1 MAALPSNS
9 PLTYL
14 ESLDL
19 MQAIHELVTQG
30 DAVIANTRTQIAQ
43 QKASHQQTLDRQR
56 ANAEEQ
62 MRRLVASH
70 NNQRAEF
77 ERECEKAI
85 TDIYDQAKRTASDAS
100 DILAQLESMD
110 SRLESRDRWYR
121 SYRRKNIDRVEG
133 TVDQSY
139 KSGDDVYEVFAAMQR
154 IRDEFEI
161 VSEKYRTRMWP
172 AVIDGIHYLL
182 STDRHE
188 DYEKLLTLKYTIKV
202 FHASIKDTISD
213 MAKDAVAKLRNEQ
226 TAKREQLENRITKEH
241 KKRKAELDR
250 RVASVGGGVDEN
262 RAFENLANRLDDMM
276 LKALPRQLVAR
287 AERTLRIVNELYGTP
302 HVDFQPKEGVLYAHA
317 FVYPLQSVCKEPA
330 LCQMIESGCGELA
343 ANGSIYI
350 PFAATTKS
358 YVSPYASMVSGDVGL
373 NLALSAMY
381 SIIGNVGVGRLRVSA
396 CDVEGHG
403 SSLQRFYGM
412 RTKVPEVFDGEFLT
426 NEPAVSNRIAELGEY
441 VETTTQQVLG
451 SGYANIW
458 DYANAHSDAN
468 PEIELLV
475 LLDYPAGV
483 DERSISVLRNI
494 IVQGPVCGVYAI
506 ICESADQYDDDS
518 RMAALSAKLKDV
530 CNAVDCGANGP
541 SMLGMRYVHPN
552 LPSNAEM
559 QRFVSRYMLALARI
573 RNQGIGFP
581 AYLQDLVSS
590 KSQADTARAIRRI
603 SAMMHE
609 QSERFGVVP
618 SIDMPFPSGIP
629 LGFTHYPADVFDGV
643 PGCRSILKAFGD
655 GRGAAKLPLMLDF
668 ERSGSILAE
677 YDSNQYKEA
686 EQLAHFVIWSFLSN
700 LPPTKL
706 NVCVVDMEKKGMGIA
721 PFLDFRKACPEV
733 FDGSVHTN
741 SSEVRERLMKLE
753 SAIDTTIQDKL
764 GARYANL
771 LEYNRALSSNAEPFT
786 LLIVNDF
793 PMGFDSMLASTLAN
807 IVKNGARCGVY
818 AVISCNRS
826 IVPSGYDDYDS
837 LKNLVL
843 PHCEHIDFRGGA
855 KLMPYELS
863 VSFGNTRLT
872 PNMADAFARDYGV
885 ACTEAQNRGLSFADV
900 ADKELFGGNAAEALE
915 IPIGIA
921 DGGAVAHLD
930 IGRGSSHHALI
941 AGATGSGK
949 STLLHTII
957 MSAITRYS
965 PDQLHL
971 YLMDFKS
978 GTEFKV
984 YDERHLPHVRL
995 LALDAMQEF
1004 GESILENLVAEMQ
1017 QRSEKFKQ
1025 TGVSKLA
1032 DYIERAGTSMP
1043 RILVIMDEFQVLFN
1057 DRTNREVANHCAE
1070 LTKKIVTEGRSYG
1083 VHLIMATQS
1092 MRDLINL
1099 SLSSGTIEQMRIRI
1113 GLKCGERDCVSLF
1126 GDENSS
1132 SALSGMAGP
1141 KGTAVMNLEFTQEEN
1156 TRLRVSYCKPKDQL
1170 EQLDRIARATAKTPC
1185 KRRTFEGSR
1194 TPELIEFLP
1203 EVVSESA
1210 TSRFPK
1216 VLVGEPIKVAPPLQ
1230 VSFDRRR
1237 RHNTVICGANPTVA
1251 EMLANLYVLQ
1261 SALHPTT
1268 EVWCVDGEHL
1278 NGEGYSEDLYECM
1291 KARFENF
1298 HVPESRGE
1306 IIQMVHSLGDSLSQ
1320 RRRGSDPT
1328 NVVVVM
1334 KSLQFLDIVCSM
1346 MRGEHIDESQYVAQ
1360 VPEPEPQ
1367 PLGNEDG
1374 GMVDFGLDA
1383 FVAKGKSMRVTTTQD
1398 ASAQLIQLMS
1408 EGGVYGIHFV
1418 ITAMDFQTI
1427 KDSMYFNENL
1437 LSKFPER
1444 LAFSLRDADCDR
1456 LVEGVSVEEL
1466 PENIVVYTDS
1476 TKNTYQVKPFTFP
1489 GVDAIDDCLNGMK
1502 GV

>member
-1 MAALPSNS
+1 MIVTAMSS
-9 PLTYL
+9 STPLTYL

-30 DAVIANTRTQIAQ
+30 DEVIARTRTQIAQ
-43 QKASHQQTLDRQR
+43 QKMGHQQVLDRQR

-62 MRRLVASH
+62 MRRLADSE
-70 NNQRAEF
+70 NKQRAEF
-77 ERECEKAI
+77 ERRCEREI
-85 TDIYDQAKRTASDAS
+85 SDIYDKAKATASDAAG
-100 DILAQLESMD
+100 ILAQLESMD
-110 SRLESRDRWYR
+110 SKLESRDRWYR
-121 SYRRKNIDRVEG
+121 SFRRKNIARVEG

-139 KSGDDVYEVFAAMQR
+139 RGGSDVYEVFAAMQR

-161 VSEKYRTRMWP
+161 VSEKYRNRMWP

-182 STDRHE
+182 SSDRHE
-188 DYEKLLTLKYTIKV
+188 DYEKLLSLKCAITV
-202 FHASIKDTISD
+202 FYASIKDSIND
-213 MAKDAVAKLRNEQ
+213 MARDAVARLRKEQ
-226 TAKREQLENRITKEH
+226 AEQRELLESRIAQERRTRRAEANRM
-241 KKRKAELDR
+241 
-250 RVASVGGGVDEN
+250 VANVGGGVDED

-276 LKALPRQLVAR
+276 TKVLPRQLVTR
-287 AERTLRIVNELYGTP
+287 AEHTLRIVNERYGAP
-302 HVDFQPKEGVLYAHA
+302 HIDFQPKDDVLYAHA
-317 FVYPLQSVCKEPA
+317 FVYPLQNVCKDPA
-330 LCQMIESGCGELA
+330 LLQMIAGGCGELA
-343 ANGSIYI
+343 VNGSIYI
-350 PFAATTKS
+350 PFAATTTS
-358 YVSPYASMVSGDVGL
+358 YVSPYASMASGDVGM
-373 NLALSAMY
+373 NLALSTMY
-381 SIIGNVGVGRLRVSA
+381 ALIGNVGVGRLRVSA

-403 SSLQRFYGM
+403 SSLQKFYGL
-412 RTKVPEVFDGEFLT
+412 RTKVPEVFGNEFLT
-426 NEPAVSNRIAELGEY
+426 SETAVADRIAELGEY
-441 VETTTQQVLG
+441 VELTTQQVIG
-451 SGYANIW
+451 SGFPNIW
-458 DYANAHSDAN
+458 DYADAHPNAK
-468 PEIELLV
+468 PKIELLV

-494 IVQGPVCGVYAI
+494 IVQGPVCGVYVI
-506 ICESADQYDDDS
+506 ICESAEQYDVNS

-530 CNAVDCGANGP
+530 CNAVDCDANGP
-541 SMLGMRYVHPN
+541 SMLGMRYVHPE

-559 QRFVSRYMLALARI
+559 QRFVSRYMLALARLH
-573 RNQGIGFP
+573 NQGIGFP

-590 KSQADTARAIRRI
+590 KSQAETSRAVRQIT
-603 SAMMHE
+603 AMMRE
-609 QSERFGVVP
+609 QSEHFGVVP
-618 SIDMPFPSGIP
+618 SVDTPFPSGIP

-643 PGCRSILKAFGD
+643 PGRRSIMQAFSD
-655 GRGAAKLPLMLDF
+655 GNGAAKLPLMLDF
-668 ERSGSILAE
+668 ERSGSILVE
-677 YDSNQYKEA
+677 YDGDQFREA
-686 EQLAHFVIWSFLSN
+686 EQLAHFVIWSFLSS

-706 NVCVVDMEKKGMGIA
+706 NVCVVDTEKKGMGIA

-733 FDGSVHTN
+733 FDGTVHTN
-741 SSEVRERLMKLE
+741 PSEVRERLMELE

-771 LEYNRALSSNAEPFT
+771 LEYNRALPSNAEPFT
-786 LLIVNDF
+786 LLIVNDY
-793 PMGFDSMLASTLAN
+793 PTGFDSMQASMLAN
-807 IVKNGARCGVY
+807 IIKNGARCGVY
-818 AVISCNRS
+818 AVINCNRS
-826 IVPSGYDDYDS
+826 VVPTGYDDFES
-837 LKNLVL
+837 LRELLL

-855 KLMPYELS
+855 KLMPYELP

-872 PNMADAFARDYGV
+872 PNVADAFARDYQ
-885 ACTEAQNRGLSFADV
+885 AAYTEAQNRGLSFADV
-900 ADKELFGGNAAEALE
+900 ADKEFFGGSAAEALE
-915 IPIGIA
+915 IPIGVA
-921 DGGAVAHLD
+921 DGGTVANLE

-965 PDQLHL
+965 PNQLHL

-1017 QRSEKFKQ
+1017 QRSQKFKQ
-1025 TGVSKLA
+1025 AGVSKLA
-1032 DYIERAGTSMP
+1032 DYLEQEGTPMP

-1057 DRTNREVANHCAE
+1057 DRANRKVANHCAE

-1126 GDENSS
+1126 GDENAS

-1156 TRLRVSYCKPKDQL
+1156 TRLRVSYCKPQEQRD
-1170 EQLDRIARATAKTPC
+1170 QLDRIAQATATIPC
-1185 KRRTFEGSR
+1185 ERRTFEGWR

-1203 EVVSESA
+1203 GLVSESA

-1237 RHNTVICGANPTVA
+1237 RHNTVICGSNPSMV

-1261 SALHPTT
+1261 STLHPTT

-1278 NGEGYSEDLYECM
+1278 QGEGYSEALYEYM
-1291 KARFENF
+1291 EDRFENL
-1298 HVPESRGE
+1298 HVPDTVGE
-1306 IIQMVHSLGDSLSQ
+1306 IIQMVHSLGDSLTE

-1328 NVVVVM
+1328 NVVVVI
-1334 KSLQFLDIVCSM
+1334 KSLQYLDIVRSM
-1346 MRGEHIDESQYVAQ
+1346 MRGEHVDESLYVE
-1360 VPEPEPQ
+1360 PEPEPQ
-1367 PLGNEDG
+1367 SRDNEDDG
-1374 GMVDFGLDA
+1374 KIDFLGSFMEKA
-1383 FVAKGKSMRVTTTQD
+1383 TTTQTT
-1398 ASAQLIQLMS
+1398 ASQNVSAQLKQLMS
-1408 EGGVYGIHFV
+1408 EGGSYGIHFV
-1418 ITAMDFQTI
+1418 VTATDYQTI
-1427 KDSMYFNENL
+1427 KESMYSMGDL
-1437 LSKFPER
+1437 LGKFPER
-1444 LAFSLRDADCDR
+1444 LVFSLKDAECDR
-1456 LVEGVSVEEL
+1456 LVEGVSVEGL

-1476 TKNTYQVKPFTFP
+1476 TKNTYQVKPFAFP
-1489 GVDAIDDCLNGMK
+1489 EVDEMDDCLNGMK